1 MYLIQKVTIVFIS
14 YYGRTGNILSHLK
27 NHTDPRIIRT
37 RQLIKDA
44 FVELLEEMDIEK
56 MTVSKITERA
66 TISRVTFYFHY
77 KDIPDM
83 LEKMADSMIEDIQN
97 IIYNQREDKES
108 NSVDWLMLTSLL
120 EHFAENANFYK
131 GTLGSKKTP
140 IFIERLS
147 MKVREMITKRIEQK
161 GMQKLGEE
169 EIQKDIAIWYGSSAL
184 IGTIVSWLRN
194 DMPYTPHYLAKQFY
208 LLAHKLEL
216 D

>member
-1 MYLIQKVTIVFIS
+1 M
-14 YYGRTGNILSHLK
+14 
-27 NHTDPRIIRT
+27 
-37 RQLIKDA
+37 
-44 FVELLEEMDIEK
+44 EIEK

-83 LEKMADSMIEDIQN
+83 LEKMADSMIEDIQT
-97 IIYNQREDKES
+97 IIYSKMNEKDD
-108 NSVDWLMLTSLL
+108 NSMDWLMLTSML

-147 MKVREMITKRIEQK
+147 KKVREMITKRIEQK
-161 GMQKLGEE
+161 GMQKLGKEKD

>member
-1 MYLIQKVTIVFIS
+1 M
-14 YYGRTGNILSHLK
+14 SHSK

-37 RQLIKDA
+37 RQLIKNA
-44 FVELLEEMDIEK
+44 FVELLEEMEIEK

-83 LEKMADSMIEDIQN
+83 LEKMADSMIEDIQT
-97 IIYNQREDKES
+97 IIYSKMNEKDD
-108 NSVDWLMLTSLL
+108 NSMDWLMLTSML

-147 MKVREMITKRIEQK
+147 KKVREMITKRIEQK
-161 GMQKLGEE
+161 GMQKLGKEKD